1 MMKEK
6 LQNIKEE
13 ALKAIE
19 AADMPE
25 KLNDVRVKF
34 LGKKGELTAV
44 LKGMKDVAPEDRP
57 KVGQMVNE
65 TRAAIEAVLEENK
78 EKMEKAIRA
87 EKLKKEAISD
97 LQSEQKPETYKSRI
111 EACREAILE
120 TGKAIFWQKC
130 ISRQPEKNDKEV
142 NQMYEV
148 QKELY
153 VYLDSLEDLKHY
165 AEKKKRIDAEIE
177 KAEEEHAREAALYAQ
192 QKKEDALRNAE
203 MMGVIFGAEMEAYLL
218 ARDFAEEIKEDPW
231 LYCALTDVDPWLVN
245 IL

>member
-78 EKMEKAIRA
+78 EKETARA
-87 EKLKKEAISD
+87 TRHSVTVK
-97 LQSEQKPETYKSRI
+97 
-111 EACREAILE
+111 
-120 TGKAIFWQKC
+120 
-130 ISRQPEKNDKEV
+130 DKEKIV
-142 NQMYEV
+142 EN
-148 QKELY
+148 
-153 VYLDSLEDLKHY
+153 S
-165 AEKKKRIDAEIE
+165 
-177 KAEEEHAREAALYAQ
+177 
-192 QKKEDALRNAE
+192 
-203 MMGVIFGAEMEAYLL
+203 VIYFLCNS
-218 ARDFAEEIKEDPW
+218 P
-231 LYCALTDVDPWLVN
+231 
-245 IL
+245 

>member
-1 MMKEK
+1 MMK
-6 LQNIKEE
+6 
-13 ALKAIE
+13 
-19 AADMPE
+19 E

-87 EKLKKEAISD
+87 EKLKKEAISN
-97 LQSEQKPETYKSRI
+97 LQSEQQPETYKSRI

-148 QKELY
+148 QKKLY

>member
-1 MMKEK
+1 M
-6 LQNIKEE
+6 
-13 ALKAIE
+13 
-19 AADMPE
+19 
-25 KLNDVRVKF
+25 
-34 LGKKGELTAV
+34 
-44 LKGMKDVAPEDRP
+44 
-57 KVGQMVNE
+57 
-65 TRAAIEAVLEENK
+65 
-78 EKMEKAIRA
+78 
-87 EKLKKEAISD
+87 
-97 LQSEQKPETYKSRI
+97 
-111 EACREAILE
+111 
-120 TGKAIFWQKC
+120 
-130 ISRQPEKNDKEV
+130 
-142 NQMYEV
+142 

-192 QKKEDALRNAE
+192 KKKEDALRNAE

>member
-1 MMKEK
+1 MEK
-6 LQNIKEE
+6 NHP
-13 ALKAIE
+13 E
-19 AADMPE
+19 AACKYYEIAANRQYIPAML
-25 KLNDVRVKF
+25 KLALLYDKEDTLFEQLFWMDRLVWN
-34 LGKKGELTAV
+34 GEHSP
-44 LKGMKDVAPEDRP
+44 LKDLPRIHM
-57 KVGQMVNE
+57 
-65 TRAAIEAVLEENK
+65 LY
-78 EKMEKAIRA
+78 A

-97 LQSEQKPETYKSRI
+97 LQSEQQPETYKSRI

>member
-1 MMKEK
+1 MEK
-6 LQNIKEE
+6 KHT
-13 ALKAIE
+13 E
-19 AADMPE
+19 AACKYYEIAANRQYIPAML
-25 KLNDVRVKF
+25 KLALLYDKEDALFEQLFWMDRLVWN
-34 LGKKGELTAV
+34 GEHSP
-44 LKGMKDVAPEDRP
+44 LKDLPRIHM
-57 KVGQMVNE
+57 
-65 TRAAIEAVLEENK
+65 LY
-78 EKMEKAIRA
+78 A

-97 LQSEQKPETYKSRI
+97 LQSEQQPETYKSRI

-192 QKKEDALRNAE
+192 QKKEDALRNA
-203 MMGVIFGAEMEAYLL
+203 VRRADRLL
-218 ARDFAEEIKEDPW
+218 CKLLLHLCRRHRRLRPQ
-231 LYCALTDVDPWLVN
+231 LLRGL
-245 IL
+245 

>member
-1 MMKEK
+1 MKEK
-6 LQNIKEE
+6 LQSIKEQALSKIAE
-13 ALKAIE
+13 AQDINL
-19 AADMPE
+19 
-25 KLNDVRVKF
+25 LNDIKVSI
-34 LGKKGELTAV
+34 LGKKGELTQV
-44 LKGMKDVAPEDRP
+44 LKSMKDVAPEDRP

-65 TRAAIEAVLEENK
+65 TRVAIEAVLEENK

-97 LQSEQKPETYKSRI
+97 LQSEQQPETYKSRI

-203 MMGVIFGAEMEAYLL
+203 MMGVIFEAEMEAYLL